1 MAAADRASSH
11 AVDDHAPLGPP
22 IVINRP
28 GRAVRPPVRIVV
40 FNAMTGRNF
49 DGIVACLKRPP
60 LSEASA
66 ILFCEVDWQMRRSG
80 GRRVAAELADA
91 LGMSFAY
98 IPEFGRTRQSNIEE
112 AVSMGNAI
120 LSAEPFEQVNAI
132 AIPRPRIRGDLSRMR
147 RRGRDLLGT
156 HGGLVA
162 HARFAGHRLALGV
175 LHLHSRCSPAER
187 ARQMAAY
194 LEDFPRDGAAVFG
207 GDLNTTTME
216 LTSGPLILET
226 AVRILLTPR
235 RFRAP
240 EVHEP
245 LFERIE
251 AHGFT
256 TREANVPRKS
266 TFTFH
271 RAIPP
276 QLRPKLDWIAMR
288 GVRPVAGSARV
299 VPARYSF
306 FGPRVSDHDFVMVD
320 IDF

>member
-11 AVDDHAPLGPP
+11 VADHAPLGPP
-22 IVINRP
+22 IVVNRT

-40 FNAMTGRNF
+40 FNAMTGRHF
-49 DGIVACLKRPP
+49 DGIAACLKRPP
-60 LSEASA
+60 LSEAAA

-80 GRRVAAELADA
+80 GHRVAAELADA

-98 IPEFGRTRQSNIEE
+98 VPEFGRKRSNNVEE
-112 AVSMGNAI
+112 GVSMGNAI
-120 LSAEPFEQVNAI
+120 LCAEPFEQVHAI
-132 AIPRPRIRGDLSRMR
+132 AIPRPRIRGRLSRMR
-147 RRGRDLLGT
+147 RRGTDLLGT

-187 ARQMAAY
+187 ERQMAAY
-194 LEDFPRDGAAVFG
+194 LENFPRDCPAVFG

-216 LTSGPLILET
+216 LATGPQLLET
-226 AVRILLTPR
+226 AMRMLLTPQ

-245 LFERIE
+245 LFGRIE
-251 AHGFT
+251 AHGFLT
-256 TREANVPRKS
+256 HEANVPYKS

-271 RAIPP
+271 CAIPP

-299 VPARYSF
+299 IPARYSF

>member
-11 AVDDHAPLGPP
+11 AAGDHAPLGPP
-22 IVINRP
+22 IIVNRP
-28 GRAVRPPVRIVV
+28 GRAVRPPIRIVV
-40 FNAMTGRNF
+40 FNAMTGRHF

-66 ILFCEVDWQMRRSG
+66 ILFCEVDWQMRRSS
-80 GRRVAAELADA
+80 GRRVAAEIADA

-98 IPEFGRTRQSNIEE
+98 IPEFGRTRTHAIDS
-112 AVSMGNAI
+112 VSSVGNAI
-120 LSAEPFEQVNAI
+120 LCAEPFEQVNAI
-132 AIPRPRIRGDLSRMR
+132 AIPRPQIRGRVSRMR

-162 HARFAGHRLALGV
+162 HARFAGHRLAIGV

-187 ARQMAAY
+187 ERQMAAY
-194 LEDFPRDGAAVFG
+194 LQNFPPDGPAVFG

-216 LTSGPLILET
+216 LSTAPQLLET
-226 AVRILLTPR
+226 AARMLLTPH
-235 RFRAP
+235 RFRSP
-240 EVHEP
+240 QMHEP

-256 TREANVPRKS
+256 THEANVPRQS

-299 VPARYSF
+299 IPARYSF
-306 FGPRVSDHDFVMVD
+306 FAPRVSDHDFIMVD

>member
-1 MAAADRASSH
+1 MAASDRACSP
-11 AVDDHAPLGPP
+11 AADDYAPLGPP
-22 IVINRP
+22 IVVNRP
-28 GRAVRPPVRIVV
+28 GRAVRPPIRIVV
-40 FNAMTGRNF
+40 FNAMTGRHF
-49 DGIVACLKRPP
+49 DGITACLKRPP

-98 IPEFGRTRQSNIEE
+98 IPEFRRRRSHDVDS
-112 AVSMGNAI
+112 ASSMGNAI
-120 LSAEPFEQVNAI
+120 ICAEPFEQVKAI
-132 AIPRPRIRGDLSRMR
+132 AIPRPGVR
-147 RRGRDLLGT
+147 RRFSRPRGTDLVGT
-156 HGGLVA
+156 HCGLVA
-162 HARFAGHRLALGV
+162 HARFAGHRLAIGV
-175 LHLHSRCSPAER
+175 LHLHSRCSPTER
-187 ARQMAAY
+187 ERQMAAY
-194 LEDFPRDGAAVFG
+194 LEEFPRDCPAVFG
-207 GDLNTTTME
+207 GDLNTTTMK
-216 LTSGPLILET
+216 LSSGRLILET
-226 AVRILLTPR
+226 TVRMLLTPQ

-240 EVHEP
+240 QAHEP

-256 TREANVPRKS
+256 TDEANVPSKS

-276 QLRPKLDWIAMR
+276 HFRPKLDWIAMR

-320 IDF
+320 I

>member
-1 MAAADRASSH
+1 MAAADLASSR
-11 AVDDHAPLGPP
+11 AADHAPLGPP
-22 IVINRP
+22 IVVNRP

-40 FNAMTGRNF
+40 FNAMTGRHF

-66 ILFCEVDWQMRRSG
+66 ILFCEVDWQMRRSR

-91 LGMSFAY
+91 LEMSFAY
-98 IPEFGRTRQSNIEE
+98 IPEFGRIRSKNVEE
-112 AVSMGNAI
+112 GISMGNAI
-120 LSAEPFEQVNAI
+120 LSAEPFEQVDAI
-132 AIPRPRIRGDLSRMR
+132 TIPRPRGRLARIR
-147 RRGRDLLGT
+147 RRGADLLGT

-162 HARFAGHRLALGV
+162 HARFAGHRLAIGV
-175 LHLHSRCSPAER
+175 LHLHSRCSPTER
-187 ARQMAAY
+187 ERQMAAY
-194 LEDFPRDGAAVFG
+194 LEDFPRECPAVFG

-216 LTSGPLILET
+216 LSTGSQFLET
-226 AVRILLTPR
+226 AARMLLTPE
-235 RFRAP
+235 RFHAP

-245 LFERIE
+245 LFRQIE

-256 TREANVPRKS
+256 THEANVPRKS

-276 QLRPKLDWIAMR
+276 QLRPKLDWIVMR
-288 GVRPVAGSARV
+288 GVRPVAHSARV

>member
-11 AVDDHAPLGPP
+11 ATDDHAPLGPP
-22 IVINRP
+22 IVVNRP
-28 GRAVRPPVRIVV
+28 GRAVRPPIRIVV
-40 FNAMTGRNF
+40 FNAMTGRHF
-49 DGIVACLKRPP
+49 DGIAACLKHPP
-60 LSEASA
+60 LSEAAA

-80 GRRVAAELADA
+80 GRRVAAELAEA

-98 IPEFGRTRQSNIEE
+98 IPEFGRTRSHD
-112 AVSMGNAI
+112 VHSVSSMGNAI
-120 LSAEPFEQVNAI
+120 LCAEPFEQVNAI
-132 AIPRPRIRGDLSRMR
+132 AIPRPRIRGQLSRMR
-147 RRGRDLLGT
+147 RRGADLLGT
-156 HGGLVA
+156 HGGLAA
-162 HARFAGHRLALGV
+162 HARFAGHRLAIGV
-175 LHLHSRCSPAER
+175 LHLHSRCSPVER
-187 ARQMAAY
+187 ERQMAAY
-194 LEDFPRDGAAVFG
+194 LEDFPRDCPAVFG

-216 LTSGPLILET
+216 LTTGPLMLET
-226 AVRILLTPR
+226 AVRMLFTPY

-240 EVHEP
+240 QQHEP

-256 TREANVPRKS
+256 THEANVPRKS

-306 FGPRVSDHDFVMVD
+306 FGPRVSDHDFIMVD

>member
-1 MAAADRASSH
+1 MAAADRASLH
-11 AVDDHAPLGPP
+11 AADEHAPLGPP
-22 IVINRP
+22 IVVNRP
-28 GRAVRPPVRIVV
+28 GRSMHTPVRIVV
-40 FNAMTGRNF
+40 FNAMTGRHF

-60 LSEASA
+60 LSDASA
-66 ILFCEVDWQMRRSG
+66 ILFCEVDWQMRRTH

-98 IPEFGRTRQSNIEE
+98 IPEFGRTRTHEIDSV
-112 AVSMGNAI
+112 ASMGNAI
-120 LSAEPFEQVNAI
+120 LCAEPFEQVSPI
-132 AIPRPRIRGDLSRMR
+132 AIPRPRIRGRLSRMR
-147 RRGRDLLGT
+147 RRGADLLGT

-175 LHLHSRCSPAER
+175 LHLHSRCSPDER

-194 LEDFPRDGAAVFG
+194 LESFPSDGPAVFG

-216 LTSGPLILET
+216 LTTGPQLLET
-226 AVRILLTPR
+226 AARMLLTPR
-235 RFRAP
+235 RFHTP
-240 EVHEP
+240 EGHEP
-245 LFERIE
+245 LFVQIE

-256 TREANVPRKS
+256 THQANVPRKP

-276 QLRPKLDWIAMR
+276 PLRPKLDWIALR
-288 GVRPVAGSARV
+288 GVRPVVGSARV
-299 VPARYSF
+299 VPARYSL
-306 FGPRVSDHDFVMVD
+306 FGPRVSDHDFVIVD

>member
-1 MAAADRASSH
+1 MAA
-11 AVDDHAPLGPP
+11 DDHALLGPP
-22 IVINRP
+22 IVVNRP
-28 GRAVRPPVRIVV
+28 GRAARPPVRIVV
-40 FNAMTGRNF
+40 FNAKTGRNF

-66 ILFCEVDWQMRRSG
+66 ILFCEVDWQMRRSR

-98 IPEFGRTRQSNIEE
+98 IPEFGRNRSHNVEDG
-112 AVSMGNAI
+112 VSMGNAI
-120 LSAEPFEQVNAI
+120 LCAEPFEEVHGI
-132 AIPRPRIRGDLSRMR
+132 AIPRPRIHGRVSRIG
-147 RRGRDLLGT
+147 RRGANLLGT

-187 ARQMAAY
+187 ERQMAAY
-194 LEDFPRDGAAVFG
+194 LEEFPRDCPAVFG

-216 LTSGPLILET
+216 LTSGPQLLET
-226 AVRILLTPR
+226 AMRMLLTPG

-251 AHGFT
+251 AHGFRT
-256 TREANVPRKS
+256 HESNVPHKS
-266 TFTFH
+266 TFTFL

-288 GVRPVAGSARV
+288 GMRPVAGSARV

-320 IDF
+320 LDF